1 MTNPNF
7 VLTADGLSDNPKP
20 DSHAIPGSLKSSEVP
35 TGKVS
40 PYKAAHKAE
49 VDGSAT
55 KPPPTKRQPS
65 VITENG
71 GIRARSQSQ
80 DMIEEKGELPP
91 TGIVARLIRQT
102 EERSFDKHMMKKAQS
117 MPIL

>member
-1 MTNPNF
+1 MNSK
-7 VLTADGLSDNPKP
+7 A
-20 DSHAIPGSLKSSEVP
+20 DSHTIPGPLRIPEVP

-49 VDGSAT
+49 VDVSAT

-71 GIRARSQSQ
+71 GIRARSHSQ
-80 DMIEEKGELPP
+80 DQIEEKGELPP
-91 TGIVARLIRQT
+91 TGIVAKLIRQT

>member
-40 PYKAAHKAE
+40 PYNAANKAE
-49 VDGSAT
+49 VAGGAT
-55 KPPPTKRQPS
+55 KFPLT
-65 VITENG
+65 NG
-71 GIRARSQSQ
+71 HS
-80 DMIEEKGELPP
+80 
-91 TGIVARLIRQT
+91 
-102 EERSFDKHMMKKAQS
+102 
-117 MPIL
+117 